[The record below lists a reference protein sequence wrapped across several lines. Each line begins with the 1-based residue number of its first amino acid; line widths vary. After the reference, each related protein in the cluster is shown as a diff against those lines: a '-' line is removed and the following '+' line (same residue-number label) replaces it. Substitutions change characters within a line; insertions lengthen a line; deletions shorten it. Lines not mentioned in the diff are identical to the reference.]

1 MKKTAKVTTYIE
13 KQKKWKEPLK
23 ALRDLMLKTGAEET
37 IKWGSPVYVVDG
49 KNIAG
54 LASFKNHFSI
64 WFFQGVFLKDT
75 HKKLVSE
82 EETTAK
88 AMRQWR
94 FFSAEEIDEKLVLD
108 YMKESIANAKAGKEV
123 KPEKKKDLPLPD
135 ELKKAFEKNQALQK
149 SFEALTPY
157 KQKEYKE
164 HIAGAKQEKT
174 RINRLEKS
182 IPMILE
188 GKGLHDKYR
197 DC

>member
-1 MKKTAKVTTYIE
+1 MKNEKVNRYLD
-13 KQKKWKEPLK
+13 KQTKWKEPLTL
-23 ALRDLMLKTGAEET
+23 LRNLLLQTGAKET
-37 IKWGSPVYVVDG
+37 LKWGTPVYVVNG

-75 HKKLVSE
+75 QHKLVSE

-94 FFSAEEIDEKLVLD
+94 FTSVEEIDENLVLE
-108 YMKESIANAKAGKEV
+108 YMEESIANAKAGKEV
-123 KPEKKKDLPLPD
+123 KPEKKKDLPMPE
-135 ELKKAFEKNQALQK
+135 ELQQAFNNDKTLQE

-164 HIAGAKQEKT
+164 HISSAKQEKT
-174 RINRLEKS
+174 RINCLQKC
-182 IPMILE
+182 IPLILE
-188 GKGLHDKYR
+188 GKGLHDKYKN
-197 DC
+197 C